1 MKNPFKF
8 LELIITRWDW
18 ARQQPKIC
26 LLGVMKPHKVFP
38 KFEADLIQAIMVSNC
53 DWKAAAEIALK
64 KNPSCGNRVNNFL
77 KWASGV
83 CSPARRGL
91 LLEWKGGAE

>member
-8 LELIITRWDW
+8 LELIITSWEW
-18 ARQQPKIC
+18 AKKQPKIC

-38 KFEADLIQAIMVSNC
+38 KFEADLIQAIFVENG
-53 DWKAAAEIALK
+53 DLKAAAEIALK
-64 KNPSCGNRVNNFL
+64 KNPTCGKRVDNFL
-77 KWASGV
+77 NWARGV

-91 LLEWKGGAE
+91 LLEWKGGKP